1 MAEVL
6 GIISASITVAGT
18 AAALSRALFDVV
30 ETLKHARKEIASIA
44 QNLSFLSGSLHLLAD
59 LIRSQQSICRPA
71 LFANTEAIIQQ
82 YRKLEGEIKKLLQT
96 PQSLARL
103 SWCIKRNRAKSML
116 KEVEAIKSSLILE
129 VNIIQLAREETIRPS
144 LDQSQ
149 TSITVVQPNRF
160 RKLVESAVQANRQVV
175 ESAQR
180 EDAKSTSAANIES
193 RVELNLYKE
202 GSFDTATWL
211 YNLVFGSE
219 VQSHEAQSTTTD
231 HSSYQAYVSD
241 REDPDDGILHAP
253 VVFGRQQSNVSTSKR
268 DHRALIVWNH
278 HTDPVF
284 VVDRLLSSWT
294 TLTNEQ
300 IELSSTRTPDDAWN
314 DSVVQMAN
322 EAKKDDPQSFGNYE
336 ESFDL
341 GSSDEDIWESLD
353 HSNSSGSANKNYRGK
368 HPEHQVRADR
378 YRSTEAVTPAYD
390 LPKKDPAQRNRTSRA
405 RKTQKT
411 QSKSLEP
418 DPWSFST
425 SEDPPGHNPFA
436 PNYPMPSAF
445 GPQSGQAPFA
455 PPGYRSP
462 FGGVYGPATYGG
474 YSPPFSNPFASYAS
488 PAGAPLNKEWPGT
501 HGIHSPDQRNPWS
514 PNGEAQPGMPIHPTS
529 GSSATAPST
538 GPPKES
544 PSSPSQTPGTSAN
557 TDARDTEA
565 SILATVAD
573 LIEKRGAQ
581 YKTRAEDPRFE
592 KIMEVLIRQQE
603 QHAEAELERARVAAE
618 VEVKHMLIARDQDI
632 ARLEQ
637 LIIRHGEEQRSR
649 EAAWREERTARD
661 AQAAKLIQ
669 DAKEQHERELAAAR
683 AAKKAAQKSLKFAKA
698 EAEKRASQEAE
709 ANAAKE
715 RAKADKKLKDRIES
729 YERLLDAAL
738 RNGPLSSFGDGNRQL
753 TIEDGGSGAM
763 EYTEDSASSSSRMKS
778 DKLCPRILSGRKQN
792 INSRT
797 NASWAALQGTQPST
811 PFQNARPVQTD
822 QQVMLLPSQLDQSSI
837 KTSKLQTSLAEFG
850 ILISYH
856 DSDLEMVDG
865 TSGPHNLA
873 ADAVRSSIFWEAPS
887 SGTGSEL
894 LETYRRCGWRPPYA
908 RSSCSGHTY
917 FLGSQPV
924 HSFFFRPDY
933 RPQFSAC
940 KPSTNTERIIIDK
953 ALIHEYALIEL
964 GFAFEATDAGTYQ
977 LDGRLQYSDIEAL
990 IERSFAMR
998 ETHFRRNYRQLD
1010 WYFSSS
1016 ASQDLG
1022 YDEECPTPST
1032 ARSPGPKPKTTSS
1045 NASSNSDHEEYEES
1059 SKQTEAYDED
1069 FVQSFRVPDSD
1080 DEGVPALTTDT
1091 SSSVSPSTKSWSSNN
1106 PFRSQLG
1113 KAEGGIGVFGS
1124 PDGFSRDI
1132 WDDPV
1137 FEVCG

>member
-82 YRKLEGEIKKLLQT
+82 YRRLEGEIKKLLQT

-149 TSITVVQPNRF
+149 AKHTVVQPNRF

-180 EDAKSTSAANIES
+180 EDAKSTSTANIES

-241 REDPDDGILHAP
+241 REDQDDVVLHAP
-253 VVFGRQQSNVSTSKR
+253 VVFGRQQSNVTTSKR
-268 DHRALIVWNH
+268 DHQALIVWNN

-294 TLTNEQ
+294 TLTSEQ
-300 IELSSTRTPDDAWN
+300 IELSSTRTSDDAWN

-322 EAKKDDPQSFGNYE
+322 EVKKDDPQSFENYE
-336 ESFDL
+336 ESYNL

-353 HSNSSGSANKNYRGK
+353 HSDSSGSANKNSRGK
-368 HPEHQVRADR
+368 QPENHVRADR
-378 YRSTEAVTPAYD
+378 YRPAKAATPAYD
-390 LPKKDPAQRNRTSRA
+390 RLKKEPAQRDRPSRA
-405 RKTQKT
+405 RVAQKP
-411 QSKSLEP
+411 QSKPVEP
-418 DPWSFST
+418 DPWSFSP
-425 SEDPPGHNPFA
+425 SEDSPGHNPFT
-436 PNYPMPSAF
+436 PNYPMPSTF

-455 PPGYRSP
+455 PPGYHSP
-462 FGGVYGPATYGG
+462 FGVGYGPAMYGG
-474 YSPPFSNPFASYAS
+474 YSPSYSNPFVSYAS
-488 PAGAPLNKEWPGT
+488 PDGTPLNKDWPASHGT
-501 HGIHSPDQRNPWS
+501 YSPDRKNPWS
-514 PNGEAQPGMPIHPTS
+514 PNGEAQPGIPNRPTD
-529 GSSATAPST
+529 GSAATVPPAGPS
-538 GPPKES
+538 KES
-544 PSSPSQTPGTSAN
+544 SSSPSKAPEGSAK
-557 TDARDTEA
+557 TDEGETEA

-573 LIEKRGAQ
+573 LIEKRGARS
-581 YKTRAEDPRFE
+581 KTRAEDPRFE
-592 KIMEVLIRQQE
+592 RIMELLIRQQE

-618 VEVKHMLIARDQDI
+618 MEVKHMLIARDQDI

-637 LIIRHGEEQRSR
+637 LIIRQGEEHKTS

-661 AQAAKLIQ
+661 AQAARIIQ
-669 DAKEQHERELAAAR
+669 DAKEQHEREIDAAR
-683 AAKKAAQKSLKFAKA
+683 AAKKAAQRSLKFAKA
-698 EAEKRASQEAE
+698 EAEKRVNQEAE

-715 RAKADKKLKDRIES
+715 RAKADKKLKDRIGS
-729 YERLLDAAL
+729 YERLLDIAL
-738 RNGPLSSFGDGNRQL
+738 SKGPSSSFGDGNRQL
-753 TIEDGGSGAM
+753 TIEDGGSGTM
-763 EYTEDSASSSSRMKS
+763 DYTEDLASSSSRIKS
-778 DKLCPRILSGRKQN
+778 DKWYPRSLSGRKQN
-792 INSRT
+792 VNTRT
-797 NASWAALQGTQPST
+797 NVSWAALQSSQPST
-811 PFQNARPVQTD
+811 PIQNARSVQTD
-822 QQVMLLPSQLDQSSI
+822 QQVMLLPPQLDQSSI

-850 ILISYH
+850 IPIRYY
-856 DSDLEMVDG
+856 DSDLEMVGGLSDL
-865 TSGPHNLA
+865 HNFA

-908 RSSCSGHTY
+908 RSSYAGHTY

-940 KPSTNTERIIIDK
+940 KPSSNTERVIIDK

-964 GFAFEATDAGTYQ
+964 GFAFEVTDAGTYQ
-977 LDGRLQYSDIEAL
+977 LDGRLQY
-990 IERSFAMR
+990 
-998 ETHFRRNYRQLD
+998 
-1010 WYFSSS
+1010 
-1016 ASQDLG
+1016 
-1022 YDEECPTPST
+1022 
-1032 ARSPGPKPKTTSS
+1032 
-1045 NASSNSDHEEYEES
+1045 
-1059 SKQTEAYDED
+1059 
-1069 FVQSFRVPDSD
+1069 
-1080 DEGVPALTTDT
+1080 
-1091 SSSVSPSTKSWSSNN
+1091 
-1106 PFRSQLG
+1106 
-1113 KAEGGIGVFGS
+1113 
-1124 PDGFSRDI
+1124 
-1132 WDDPV
+1132 
-1137 FEVCG
+1137 